1 MPTIVAVEG
10 VRKVYA
16 TGFEALKGVDL
27 AIEDGEILALLGP
40 NGAGKTTLISMIC
53 GITALAE
60 GRITVAGHDVVTDFR
75 AARALIGLV
84 PQEVTHRA
92 VRDGDEHRPLHPRPV
107 RQAARRRLPRAGAD
121 PARALGQ
128 ARLPDQ

>member
-1 MPTIVAVEG
+1 MPAIVAVEG

-53 GITALAE
+53 GITAPTS
-60 GRITVAGHDVVTDFR
+60 GRITVGGHDVVD
-75 AARALIGLV
+75 
-84 PQEVTHRA
+84 
-92 VRDGDEHRPLHPRPV
+92 
-107 RQAARRRLPRAGAD
+107 RLPP
-121 PARALGQ
+121 PAR
-128 ARLPDQ
+128 